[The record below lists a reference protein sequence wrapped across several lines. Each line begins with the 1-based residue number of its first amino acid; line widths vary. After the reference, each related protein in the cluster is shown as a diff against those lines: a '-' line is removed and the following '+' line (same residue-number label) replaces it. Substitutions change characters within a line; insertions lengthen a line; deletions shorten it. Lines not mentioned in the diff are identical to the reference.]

1 MPMTRVVMPQLG
13 ESVHEGTISKW
24 LVKPGDKVVEFEP
37 MLEVDTDKVSAEVPS
52 PVTGILREILAK
64 EGETVQAGAEIA
76 VVEVGGDGE
85 TAAPA
90 PTASEPKKTETKKET
105 PVAETAEAPAP
116 APTASEPK
124 KTETKKATPA
134 AETAEPPAPAP
145 TASEP
150 KETETKKETPVAET
164 AEPPAPAP
172 ADGAAAV
179 KAEAAPAPEAKD
191 ESPAEAPA
199 PAPADGAAA
208 VKAEAAPA
216 PEAKDESP
224 PEIPSPAQEE
234 GPEPAPPLA
243 TGEHRYSPA
252 VQMVASELKV
262 DLSKISGTGIGGR
275 VTKKDVQ
282 DFAASA
288 KDAPTAPVAPSA
300 AAAAGQGDQV
310 VQLTRVRRL
319 IAENMSRSKSTIP
332 HAWQT
337 QEADMSGVVANRA
350 ANKVAFQTQ
359 EGFSLTYLP
368 YVMAAA
374 VSALREHREVN
385 STFNE
390 TELIV
395 HRDINLGV
403 SVGLEDTLVVPVVR
417 RADGLSIAG
426 LARAVN
432 DIATRA
438 RSKQL
443 KADDLAGATFTVNN
457 SGTFGTL
464 FSYSV
469 INPGQAGILTME
481 AIVDRPMAVGGMI
494 GIKPMMYLCFSFD
507 HRVLDGL
514 QAARF
519 LVSCRKWLEAVTV
532 ESPIY

>member
-1 MPMTRVVMPQLG
+1 MAGTTKRVVMPQLG

-37 MLEVDTDKVSAEVPS
+37 MLEVDTDKVSAEVPA
-52 PVTGILREILAK
+52 PVTGILKEILAK

-76 VVEVGGDGE
+76 VVEIGGDGDG
-85 TAAPA
+85 AAPA
-90 PTASEPKKTETKKET
+90 PAPEASAAEPEPKASA
-105 PVAETAEAPAP
+105 PAAEPRAAASKNAATTTTAPEAPAP
-116 APTASEPK
+116 AEPVPAAKAETQDEPK
-124 KTETKKATPA
+124 DEPA
-134 AETAEPPAPAP
+134 
-145 TASEP
+145 
-150 KETETKKETPVAET
+150 
-164 AEPPAPAP
+164 
-172 ADGAAAV
+172 
-179 KAEAAPAPEAKD
+179 AAPAEPLPAK
-191 ESPAEAPA
+191 APA
-199 PAPADGAAA
+199 SNL
-208 VKAEAAPA
+208 E
-216 PEAKDESP
+216 
-224 PEIPSPAQEE
+224 
-234 GPEPAPPLA
+234 

-262 DLSKISGTGIGGR
+262 DLSKIDGTGIGGR

-282 DFAASA
+282 DYADAAKAAPAA
-288 KDAPTAPVAPSA
+288 KPAAAPVTP
-300 AAAAGQGDQV
+300 GEGDQV

-319 IAENMSRSKSTIP
+319 IAENMTRSKTTIP

-350 ANKVAFQTQ
+350 ANKAAFQQQ

-368 YVMAAA
+368 YVIAAT
-374 VSALREHREVN
+374 VSALREHPEVN
-385 STFNE
+385 STFHE

-426 LARAVN
+426 VARAVN
-432 DIATRA
+432 DIANRA
-438 RSKQL
+438 RTKQL

-481 AIVDRPMAVGGMI
+481 AIVDRPVAVKGMI

-519 LVSCRKWLEAVTV
+519 LVSCRKWLEAVTA

>member
-1 MPMTRVVMPQLG
+1 MAKITRVVMPQLG

-37 MLEVDTDKVSAEVPS
+37 MLEVDTDKVSAEVPA
-52 PVTGILREILAK
+52 PVTGILKEILAK

-76 VVEVGGDGE
+76 VVEVGGDG
-85 TAAPA
+85 AAPA
-90 PTASEPKKTETKKET
+90 SDENQPGAADPKESSSIPARGSSSPIAGDAARKVGGEGQPGKPDSKTAPAAQAPAT
-105 PVAETAEAPAP
+105 PEAPAP
-116 APTASEPK
+116 PPRPAGGSATPTAAPPA
-124 KTETKKATPA
+124 KAPA
-134 AETAEPPAPAP
+134 PIAAQPAPAP
-145 TASEP
+145 SG
-150 KETETKKETPVAET
+150 
-164 AEPPAPAP
+164 PALQ
-172 ADGAAAV
+172 G
-179 KAEAAPAPEAKD
+179 
-191 ESPAEAPA
+191 
-199 PAPADGAAA
+199 
-208 VKAEAAPA
+208 
-216 PEAKDESP
+216 
-224 PEIPSPAQEE
+224 
-234 GPEPAPPLA
+234 
-243 TGEHRYSPA
+243 GEHRYSPA
-252 VQMVASELKV
+252 VQMAASELKV
-262 DLSKISGTGIGGR
+262 DLSKIDGSGIGGR

-282 DFAASA
+282 DY
-288 KDAPTAPVAPSA
+288 A
-300 AAAAGQGDQV
+300 AAAKAAPAATPPAAAVTPGEGDQV
-310 VQLTRVRRL
+310 IQLTRVRRL
-319 IAENMSRSKSTIP
+319 IAENMTRSKTTIP

-337 QEADMSGVVANRA
+337 QEADMSGVVASRA
-350 ANKVAFQTQ
+350 ANKVAFQQQ

-368 YVMAAA
+368 YVMAAT
-374 VSALREHREVN
+374 VSALREHPAVN
-385 STFNE
+385 STFRE

-432 DIATRA
+432 DIANRA
-438 RSKQL
+438 RTKQL

-481 AIVDRPMAVGGMI
+481 AIVDRPVAINGMI

-519 LVSCRKWLEAVTV
+519 LVSCRKWLEAVTA
-532 ESPIY
+532 ESPVY

>member
-1 MPMTRVVMPQLG
+1 MAKTTRVVMPQLG

-24 LVKPGDKVVEFEP
+24 LVQPGDKVVEFEP
-37 MLEVDTDKVSAEVPS
+37 MLEVDTDKVSAEVPA
-52 PVTGILREILAK
+52 PVTGVLREILAK
-64 EGETVQAGAEIA
+64 EGQTVQAGAEIA

-85 TAAPA
+85 ASAPPRGEVA
-90 PTASEPKKTETKKET
+90 RSAGGGVETRKPT
-105 PVAETAEAPAP
+105 EA
-116 APTASEPK
+116 
-124 KTETKKATPA
+124 
-134 AETAEPPAPAP
+134 
-145 TASEP
+145 
-150 KETETKKETPVAET
+150 V
-164 AEPPAPAP
+164 
-172 ADGAAAV
+172 
-179 KAEAAPAPEAKD
+179 
-191 ESPAEAPA
+191 PAEAPS
-199 PAPADGAAA
+199 
-208 VKAEAAPA
+208 
-216 PEAKDESP
+216 SP
-224 PEIPSPAQEE
+224 KGEGRTSGELPS
-234 GPEPAPPLA
+234 
-243 TGEHRYSPA
+243 GEHRYSPA
-252 VQMVASELKV
+252 VQMIASELNV
-262 DLSKISGTGIGGR
+262 DLSRVEGTGFGGR
-275 VTKKDVQ
+275 VTKRDVQ
-282 DFAASA
+282 DFATSA
-288 KDAPTAPVAPSA
+288 KAAPPSPKPA
-300 AAAAGQGDQV
+300 AAAPGEGDQV

-319 IAENMSRSKSTIP
+319 IAENMTRSKTTIP

-350 ANKVAFQTQ
+350 ANKAGFQKQ

-368 YVMAAA
+368 YVMAAT
-374 VSALREHREVN
+374 VSALREHPEVN

-438 RSKQL
+438 RNKQL

-481 AIVDRPMAVGGMI
+481 AIVDRPVAVSGMI

-514 QAARF
+514 MAARF
-519 LVSCRKWLEAVTV
+519 LTSCRKWLEAVAV
-532 ESPIY
+532 DSPVY

>member
-1 MPMTRVVMPQLG
+1 MPQLG

-37 MLEVDTDKVSAEVPS
+37 MLEVDTDKVNAEVPA

-76 VVEVGGDGE
+76 VVEIGTDGAV
-85 TAAPA
+85 TAA
-90 PTASEPKKTETKKET
+90 T
-105 PVAETAEAPAP
+105 EAPAP
-116 APTASEPK
+116 AAATAAPK
-124 KTETKKATPA
+124 TTEA
-134 AETAEPPAPAP
+134 AAP
-145 TASEP
+145 TKAAP
-150 KETETKKETPVAET
+150 KPGVEVPEE
-164 AEPPAPAP
+164 
-172 ADGAAAV
+172 ADKAVAV
-179 KAEAAPAPEAKD
+179 KPTPE
-191 ESPAEAPA
+191 ER
-199 PAPADGAAA
+199 
-208 VKAEAAPA
+208 
-216 PEAKDESP
+216 
-224 PEIPSPAQEE
+224 IPSPASEELVSEREEIPATEAAQESL
-234 GPEPAPPLA
+234 APKQES
-243 TGEHRYSPA
+243 GEHRYSPA
-252 VQMVASELKV
+252 VQMQASELKV
-262 DLSKISGTGIGGR
+262 DLTKVTGTGIGGR

-282 DFAASA
+282 EFAARPKASPA
-288 KDAPTAPVAPSA
+288 APTPA
-300 AAAAGQGDQV
+300 ATPGQGDQV
-310 VQLTRVRRL
+310 VPLTRVRKL
-319 IAENMSRSKSTIP
+319 IAENMVRSKTTIP

-350 ANKVAFQTQ
+350 ANKAAFQKQ

-368 YVMAAA
+368 YVMAATA
-374 VSALREHREVN
+374 AALREHPEVN

-390 TELIV
+390 TEVII

-403 SVGLEDTLVVPVVR
+403 SVGLEDTLIVPVVR
-417 RADGLSIAG
+417 RADGLSLAG

-438 RSKQL
+438 KNKQL

-481 AIVDRPMAVGGMI
+481 AIVDRPMAVNGMI

-519 LVSCRKWLEAVTV
+519 LTSCRKWLEAVVAET
-532 ESPIY
+532 PIY

>member
-1 MPMTRVVMPQLG
+1 MPQLG

-24 LVKPGDKVVEFEP
+24 LVKVGDKVVEFEP
-37 MLEVDTDKVSAEVPS
+37 MLEVDTDKVNAEVPA

-76 VVEVGGDGE
+76 VVELGSDGGE
-85 TAAPA
+85 
-90 PTASEPKKTETKKET
+90 
-105 PVAETAEAPAP
+105 
-116 APTASEPK
+116 
-124 KTETKKATPA
+124 PA
-134 AETAEPPAPAP
+134 AKPA
-145 TASEP
+145 
-150 KETETKKETPVAET
+150 
-164 AEPPAPAP
+164 
-172 ADGAAAV
+172 AAAV
-179 KAEAAPAPEAKD
+179 PPPTSAERVEEAVPVPSPPSGERVRERGKEEAPEATAPKL
-191 ESPAEAPA
+191 ES
-199 PAPADGAAA
+199 
-208 VKAEAAPA
+208 
-216 PEAKDESP
+216 
-224 PEIPSPAQEE
+224 
-234 GPEPAPPLA
+234 
-243 TGEHRYSPA
+243 GEHRFSPA
-252 VQMVASELKV
+252 VQMQASELKV
-262 DLSKISGTGIGGR
+262 DLSKVTGTGIGGR

-282 DFAASA
+282 DFAARTKAAPAAAASA
-288 KDAPTAPVAPSA
+288 PAAAPTAGP
-300 AAAAGQGDQV
+300 GDQV

-319 IAENMSRSKSTIP
+319 IAENMVRSKTTIP

-337 QEADMSGVVANRA
+337 QESDMSGVVANRA
-350 ANKVAFQTQ
+350 ANKAAFLKQ
-359 EGFSLTYLP
+359 EGFGLTYLP

-374 VSALREHREVN
+374 ASALREHPEVN
-385 STFNE
+385 ATFNE

-438 RSKQL
+438 RDKKL

-481 AIVDRPMAVGGMI
+481 AIVERPVAVNGMI

-519 LVSCRKWLEAVTV
+519 LTSCRKWLDAVTA
-532 ESPIY
+532 ETPIY

>member
-1 MPMTRVVMPQLG
+1 MAGTTKRVVMPQLG

-37 MLEVDTDKVSAEVPS
+37 MLEVDTDKVSAEVPA
-52 PVTGILREILAK
+52 PVTGILKEILAK

-76 VVEVGGDGE
+76 VVEVGGDGATPE
-85 TAAPA
+85 PEAEPKAAAPEAEPKATVPKKA
-90 PTASEPKKTETKKET
+90 PTNSATQ
-105 PVAETAEAPAP
+105 EAPAP
-116 APTASEPK
+116 SEPV
-124 KTETKKATPA
+124 PA
-134 AETAEPPAPAP
+134 AKAESQAEPKAEPAAAATEPPPAKAPA
-145 TASEP
+145 SNLE
-150 KETETKKETPVAET
+150 
-164 AEPPAPAP
+164 
-172 ADGAAAV
+172 
-179 KAEAAPAPEAKD
+179 
-191 ESPAEAPA
+191 
-199 PAPADGAAA
+199 
-208 VKAEAAPA
+208 
-216 PEAKDESP
+216 
-224 PEIPSPAQEE
+224 
-234 GPEPAPPLA
+234 

-252 VQMVASELKV
+252 VQMAASELKV
-262 DLSKISGTGIGGR
+262 DLSKIDGTGIGGR

-288 KDAPTAPVAPSA
+288 KAAPAAKAAIAPAAPVE
-300 AAAAGQGDQV
+300 GDQV

-319 IAENMSRSKSTIP
+319 IAENMTRSKTTIP

-337 QEADMSGVVANRA
+337 QEADMSGVVANRN
-350 ANKVAFQTQ
+350 ANKAAFQEQ

-368 YVMAAA
+368 YVMAAT

-385 STFNE
+385 STFHE

-432 DIATRA
+432 DIANRA
-438 RSKQL
+438 RTKQL

-481 AIVDRPMAVGGMI
+481 AIVDRPVAVKGMI

>member
-1 MPMTRVVMPQLG
+1 MATTTRVVMPQLG

-37 MLEVDTDKVSAEVPS
+37 MLEVDTDKVSAEVPA
-52 PVTGILREILAK
+52 PVTGILKEILAK
-64 EGETVQAGAEIA
+64 EGQTVQAGAEIA
-76 VVEVGGDGE
+76 VVELSDGKVS
-85 TAAPA
+85 A
-90 PTASEPKKTETKKET
+90 T
-105 PVAETAEAPAP
+105 PEAPAP
-116 APTASEPK
+116 A
-124 KTETKKATPA
+124 
-134 AETAEPPAPAP
+134 
-145 TASEP
+145 
-150 KETETKKETPVAET
+150 
-164 AEPPAPAP
+164 
-172 ADGAAAV
+172 
-179 KAEAAPAPEAKD
+179 AKVD
-191 ESPAEAPA
+191 
-199 PAPADGAAA
+199 
-208 VKAEAAPA
+208 V
-216 PEAKDESP
+216 
-224 PEIPSPAQEE
+224 PSPAKVGE
-234 GPEPAPPLA
+234 GQGEGRPTEPSRTTEPAPVPVLE

-252 VQMVASELKV
+252 VQMVADELKV
-262 DLSKISGTGIGGR
+262 DLSGIHGTGLGGR

-282 DFAASA
+282 EFAAKPKQA
-288 KDAPTAPVAPSA
+288 LTA
-300 AAAAGQGDQV
+300 AAAPAAKATPAEGDEV

-319 IAENMSRSKSTIP
+319 IAENMVRSKTTIP

-337 QEADMSGVVANRA
+337 QEADMSGVVANRS
-350 ANKVAFQTQ
+350 ANKAAFQKQ

-374 VSALREHREVN
+374 ISALREHPHVN
-385 STFNE
+385 ATFNE

-395 HRDINLGV
+395 HRDINLGI

-417 RADGLSIAG
+417 KADSLSIAG

-432 DIATRA
+432 DLAGRA

-443 KADDLAGATFTVNN
+443 KADDLAGGTFTVNN

-481 AIVDRPMAVGGMI
+481 AIVERPVAVNGMI

-519 LVSCRKWLEAVTV
+519 LTSCRKWLETV
-532 ESPIY
+532 SLETPLY